1 MRGFIFIETTHPRW
15 FLSTSKGR
23 IASRHS
29 STAAFVREWL
39 TGSSQGLFFL
49 GLSNHFGRCL
59 WMEKVDFNS
68 SIVSN
73 LKPSPFPSE
82 WVCLD
87 EHIEAPFK
95 MAWSQNGRSNQPT
108 HPPTNHCLGG
118 LTGPSWFST
127 FPPPTSYGLSPPTP
141 LHEGHCLGLV
151 NELLGGAQETR
162 CIDGGNAASD
172 GDSLCTRG
180 SCPESLLWRCKWQQ
194 NNGHCW

>member
-1 MRGFIFIETTHPRW
+1 M
-15 FLSTSKGR
+15 
-23 IASRHS
+23 
-29 STAAFVREWL
+29 
-39 TGSSQGLFFL
+39 
-49 GLSNHFGRCL
+49 
-59 WMEKVDFNS
+59 
-68 SIVSN
+68 
-73 LKPSPFPSE
+73 
-82 WVCLD
+82 CLD

-127 FPPPTSYGLSPPTP
+127 FPHPTSYGLSPPTP
-141 LHEGHCLGLV
+141 LHQGHCLGLV

-194 NNGHCW
+194 NNGHCLVARREVIQGVDVDIRGWDITYQYSLCLNTATVSGCIWSKYILV